1 MNTKD
6 GSFELK
12 LMKEKDKF
20 YLETGFT
27 TEQVSEYLRE
37 HKAKAEMEKQ
47 VAEMKEAKKNRKDE
61 EAKAAKLS
69 KIVENSSP
77 GAAVQVGRQVIFLI
91 ISMLFM
97 LLFPDLMRCRRRKL
111 R

>member
-37 HKAKAEMEKQ
+37 HKAKAEMEKHLE
-47 VAEMKEAKKNRKDE
+47 VMYERMK
-61 EAKAAKLS
+61 
-69 KIVENSSP
+69 
-77 GAAVQVGRQVIFLI
+77 G
-91 ISMLFM
+91 
-97 LLFPDLMRCRRRKL
+97 
-111 R
+111 

>member
-1 MNTKD
+1 MSLMQSLSEQDETGRRVLNTKD

-37 HKAKAEMEKQ
+37 HKAKAEMEKHLEVMYERMKGQ
-47 VAEMKEAKKNRKDE
+47 LAQEASAAEK
-61 EAKAAKLS
+61 
-69 KIVENSSP
+69 
-77 GAAVQVGRQVIFLI
+77 
-91 ISMLFM
+91 
-97 LLFPDLMRCRRRKL
+97 
-111 R
+111 